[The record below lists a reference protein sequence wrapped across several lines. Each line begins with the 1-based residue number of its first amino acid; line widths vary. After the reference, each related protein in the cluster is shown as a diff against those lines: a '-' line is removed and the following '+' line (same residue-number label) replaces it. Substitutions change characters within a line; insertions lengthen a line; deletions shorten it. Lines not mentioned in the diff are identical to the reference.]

1 MACAGSTATD
11 SKLSGPDAGADAGP
25 DSSITL
31 DSSDATT
38 CGCSTGLH
46 NQAIVVLSDESELF
60 SFDPVLNQFEKITD
74 LSCPGQSQPYSM
86 AVDARGR
93 AWVLFASSQ
102 DLRTVDVNAP
112 AGCENPGY
120 TPGQAGFGL
129 FGMAFSSVGAA
140 DGCEHVFLLSYSGT
154 GPFEEGPDIGAL
166 GELDP
171 STTTLTKIA
180 DIDYNGGELSGTG
193 NGRLF
198 AFAGV
203 NPAKLVEYD
212 KATGAAIS
220 TTPLTGLSKTQ
231 ASAFAFFAGDIYFFT
246 EQKPPNCTPCLEQ
259 SCDAALAQCQ
269 ADATCA
275 EALKCA
281 LEQYDITDE
290 CGGLMPAE
298 LQSCISSSCLS
309 ECFPSPFDR
318 KSWVFRLDP
327 RGILTLF
334 NPEAPIRIVGA
345 GSSTC
350 VAYQPR

>member
-1 MACAGSTATD
+1 M
-11 SKLSGPDAGADAGP
+11 
-25 DSSITL
+25 
-31 DSSDATT
+31 
-38 CGCSTGLH
+38 
-46 NQAIVVLSDESELF
+46 
-60 SFDPVLNQFEKITD
+60 D
-74 LSCPGQSQPYSM
+74 LSCPGQSQAFSM

-93 AWVLFASSQ
+93 AWILFASSQ
-102 DLRTVDVNAP
+102 DLRVVDVNTP

-140 DGCEHVFLLSYSGT
+140 DGCEHVFLHSYSGS
-154 GPFEEGPDIGAL
+154 GPFDEGPGIGAL

-171 STTTLTKIA
+171 ASTTITKIA
-180 DIDYNGGELSGTG
+180 DIDYDGGELAGTG

-198 AFAGV
+198 AFTGV

-212 KATGAAIS
+212 KQSGAPIS
-220 TTPLTGLSKTQ
+220 TMPLTGFSKTQ

-246 EQKPPNCTPCLEQ
+246 EQKPPACTPCLEEN
-259 SCDAALAQCQ
+259 CGAVYAQCV
-269 ADATCA
+269 ADPACA

-281 LEQYDITDE
+281 QEQYDITDE
-290 CGGLMPAE
+290 CGGIMPAE
-298 LQSCISSSCLS
+298 LQSCISATCLP
-309 ECFPSPFDR
+309 ECFPHALDR
-318 KSWVFRLDP
+318 KSWVHRLDP
-327 RGILTLF
+327 QGNLTLF